1 MRVLQVFVSG
11 ISLLPLLLV
20 CSQHWSS
27 AAASTALQLALFAG
41 ACPRIVCFRDVSSAI
56 TCWHVSWACLLPSVV
71 VVVILV
77 VLFVVVVDV
86 VVAVVVVVAAFC
98 VVVVA
103 KVLRER

>member
-27 AAASTALQLALFAG
+27 AAASTAVQLALFAAG
-41 ACPRIVCFRDVSSAI
+41 ACPRSVCFRDVSSAL
-56 TCWHVSWACLLPSVV
+56 TCWHVSWTCLLPSVV

-77 VLFVVVVDV
+77 VLVVVVV
-86 VVAVVVVVAAFC
+86 VVVVVAAFC

-103 KVLRER
+103 KVLKEM

>member
-41 ACPRIVCFRDVSSAI
+41 ACPRSVCFRDVSSAF
-56 TCWHVSWACLLPSVV
+56 TCWHVSWTCLLPSVV

-77 VLFVVVVDV
+77 VLVV

-103 KVLRER
+103 EVLRDM